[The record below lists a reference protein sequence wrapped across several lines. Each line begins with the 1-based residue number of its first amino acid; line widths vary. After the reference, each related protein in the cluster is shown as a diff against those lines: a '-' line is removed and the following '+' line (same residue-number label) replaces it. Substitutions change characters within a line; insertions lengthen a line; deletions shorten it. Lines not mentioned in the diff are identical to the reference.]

1 MKNPNSRSQVQTFIL
16 LIGFLIFVSNEFTQN
31 IKWTA
36 PITIKIEIK
45 DIQNFTIQE
54 KTLYLEDLQAK

>member
-16 LIGFLIFVSNEFTQN
+16 LISFLIFVSNRFTQN
-31 IKWTA
+31 IMWNA
-36 PITIKIEIK
+36 PINIKIEIK